1 MSKTCYNCATENAES
16 ERFCHRCGA
25 SLVSQSTLQQS
36 GIQGG
41 RGEERVLWDNG
52 HLQLTTDAVLIGV
65 NTDAPDV
72 VPLETIYDMDVQEG
86 CLVLR
91 VKDGDD
97 RQCMLDSPENL
108 ADLIWDHVFRPRLA
122 QNRGEKGY
130 IPPD

>member
-1 MSKTCYNCATENAES
+1 MISRTPEVVYTRAYLA
-16 ERFCHRCGA
+16 
-25 SLVSQSTLQQS
+25 LL
-36 GIQGG
+36 
-41 RGEERVLWDNG
+41 L
-52 HLQLTTDAVLIGV
+52 L
-65 NTDAPDV
+65 PD
-72 VPLETIYDMDVQEG
+72 TMDVQEG

-91 VKDGDD
+91 VKDGGD